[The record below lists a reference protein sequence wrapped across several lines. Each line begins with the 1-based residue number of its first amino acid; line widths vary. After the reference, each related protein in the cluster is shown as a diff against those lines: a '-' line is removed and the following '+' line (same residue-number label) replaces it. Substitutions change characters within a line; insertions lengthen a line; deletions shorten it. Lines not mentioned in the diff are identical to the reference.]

1 MMRSKIVAALLFVIL
16 GLVSALAYAQTRE
29 TPGTKS
35 AGPYRVTPWP
45 RDTKPSDTSTDVSYA
60 EEVEK
65 YLNRM
70 ARDGW
75 RLHSDAVA
83 RKTRVLIFERTSER

>member
-16 GLVSALAYAQTRE
+16 GLASALAYAQTRE
-29 TPGTKS
+29 MPGTKS
-35 AGPYRVTPWP
+35 AGPYRVTAWP
-45 RDTKPSDTSTDVSYA
+45 PDTTTDVSYA

>member
-1 MMRSKIVAALLFVIL
+1 MMRSKFVAAALFVIL
-16 GLVSALAYAQTRE
+16 ALASALAYAQTRE
-29 TPGTKS
+29 TPGAKS

-45 RDTKPSDTSTDVSYA
+45 PDTSTEVSYA
-60 EEVEK
+60 EEVEE
-65 YLNRM
+65 YLRM

-83 RKTRVLIFERTSER
+83 RKTRVLIFERTGER

>member
-1 MMRSKIVAALLFVIL
+1 MMRSKFVVPALVVIL
-16 GLVSALAYAQTRE
+16 GLASALAYAQTRE
-29 TPGTKS
+29 TPGAKN

-45 RDTKPSDTSTDVSYA
+45 PDTSTEVSYA
-60 EEVEK
+60 EEVEEF
-65 YLNRM
+65 LNRM

-83 RKTRVLIFERTSER
+83 RKTRVLIFERTGER